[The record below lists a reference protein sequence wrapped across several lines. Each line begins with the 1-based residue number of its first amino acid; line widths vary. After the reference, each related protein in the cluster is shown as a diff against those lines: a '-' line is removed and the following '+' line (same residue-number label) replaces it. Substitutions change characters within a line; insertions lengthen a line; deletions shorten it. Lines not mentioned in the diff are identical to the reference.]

1 MSNLDIEDFK
11 QINNFY
17 KQRANELEFTVLQNQ
32 LIIQK
37 LNNQNAS
44 LQSKNDSLDLQIKN
58 LNEKIGLLST
68 QVSKTK
74 KVKKKTV

>member
-44 LQSKNDSLDLQIKN
+44 LQSKSDSLDLQIKN
-58 LNEKIGLLST
+58 LNEKIELLST